1 MKKNYFKIMAI
12 AIMVM
17 TGVSFTSCDEQ
28 LDNPVVDPTEAET
41 EEPVIVETA
50 TGAKITIN
58 KLSAVSSFID
68 ELKTVIEKFQTE
80 NPGKQFVLDI
90 ETTATLEAT
99 ETDYTLLIPNL
110 SEFNI
115 VINLNGNLVTN
126 AKPLTLKL
134 DQKAGTRDEVGEKI
148 KTNYDNV
155 ITLNLKNDDIDLIL
169 DVPGTTVFINKLNS
183 IQILN
188 GVSVVKDG
196 GSINTYVWAP
206 TRNDY
211 EMRNGEP
218 EWVEFNESGKYI
230 PNVRY
235 TNGDPYCFKNLKIVK
250 GKADY
255 AKIYVWEENRK
266 LDKLTIAEGAVVVL
280 NYSPYI
286 KEIVGEGKGATVK
299 SSDVWWKDEEKKLVD
314 TDLNLYNVGKITN
327 ITIEPLLT
335 GDFKDGT
342 LNAAYVY
349 NAPAAIEKCVF
360 KFGYVSFRDP
370 EAATATVTR
379 CEFEGTGNEK
389 GVTIVAPYQSDKITS
404 FKFSFYKCTF
414 AKGTKFSSEVYG
426 SKPKVDENG
435 EYVYKNYYRW
445 WDFDENGQPD
455 WNTFWTN
462 RSESLDDVPAAAQEV
477 GECNGGWDTT
487 EGKTNN
493 GYSAGYW
500 IEKELQYEDA
510 EYKDYYVYLSFDGCE
525 YDGANIKVEDIIVG
539 YQSSLTGVLVRY
551 EIDGKLYRALYDEEN
566 KGYILVPTDK

>member
-1 MKKNYFKIMAI
+1 MKKNYFKIMA
-12 AIMVM
+12 AAMLM
-17 TGVSFTSCDEQ
+17 GMSFGLQSCDDVVGES
-28 LDNPVVDPTEAET
+28 DNPSGST
-41 EEPVIVETA
+41 EEEVILPAGVTITA
-50 TGAKITIN
+50 NGATFGIS
-58 KLSAVSSFID
+58 KLS
-68 ELKTVIEKFQTE
+68 
-80 NPGKQFVLDI
+80 DI
-90 ETTATLEAT
+90 
-99 ETDYTLLIPNL
+99 TDYLESIKKQISEKAG
-110 SEFNI
+110 SEFVIDIQAESDLATSSDENTI
-115 VINLNGNLVTN
+115 VIPEIT
-126 AKPLTLKL
+126 
-134 DQKAGTRDEVGEKI
+134 DF
-148 KTNYDNV
+148 NV
-155 ITLNLKNDDIDLIL
+155 TLNLLSKLNTAAAPLTVKQSGETTSVFKNKINVSFANDDVDLIL
-169 DVPGTTVFINKLNS
+169 NLPGTTTTLNNLNS
-183 IQILN
+183 LQILN
-188 GVSVVKDG
+188 GLSVVKDG
-196 GSINTYVWAP
+196 GVIKTFVWAP
-206 TRNDY
+206 IKTEYFMN
-211 EMRNGEP
+211 NGDS
-218 EWVEFNESGKYI
+218 EWVKVTNASGEEEYQ
-230 PNVRY
+230 PNVQPEK
-235 TNGDPYCFKNLKIVK
+235 GDGDSYKFKNLKIVK
-250 GKADY
+250 GEGDY
-255 AKIYVWEENRK
+255 AAVNIYNEEYT

-280 NYSPYI
+280 NYTPYI

-327 ITIEPLLT
+327 ITIEALLS
-335 GDFKDGT
+335 GDFTDGT
-342 LNAAYVY
+342 LNAAYIY
-349 NAPAAIEKCVF
+349 NAPAAVEKCVF

-389 GVTIVAPYQSDKITS
+389 GVTIVAPYQSDKIAS

-414 AKGTKFSSEVYG
+414 AKGTKFSSEVYS

-435 EYVYKNYYRW
+435 EYVYKTYYRW

-462 RSESLDDVPAAAQEV
+462 KSESLDDVPAAAQEV

-566 KGYILVPTDK
+566 KVYTLIPADK

>member
-1 MKKNYFKIMAI
+1 MKKNYFKIMA
-12 AIMVM
+12 AAMLLGM
-17 TGVSFTSCDEQ
+17 SFSLQSCDDVVGES
-28 LDNPVVDPTEAET
+28 DNPSGST
-41 EEPVIVETA
+41 EEEVVLPA
-50 TGAKITIN
+50 GITITASGATFGIS
-58 KLSAVSSFID
+58 KLS
-68 ELKTVIEKFQTE
+68 
-80 NPGKQFVLDI
+80 DI
-90 ETTATLEAT
+90 
-99 ETDYTLLIPNL
+99 TDYLESIKKQISDKAG
-110 SEFNI
+110 SEFVIDIQAEGDLATSSDENTI
-115 VINLNGNLVTN
+115 VIPEIT
-126 AKPLTLKL
+126 
-134 DQKAGTRDEVGEKI
+134 D
-148 KTNYDNV
+148 YNV
-155 ITLNLKNDDIDLIL
+155 TLNLLSKLNTAAAPLTVKQSGETTSVFKNKINASFANDDVDLIL
-169 DVPGTTVFINKLNS
+169 NLPGTTTTLNNLNS
-183 IQILN
+183 LQILN
-188 GVSVVKDG
+188 GLSVVKDG
-196 GSINTYVWAP
+196 GVIKTFVWAP
-206 TRNDY
+206 IKTEYFMN
-211 EMRNGEP
+211 NGDS
-218 EWVEFNESGKYI
+218 EWVKVTNASGEEEYQ
-230 PNVRY
+230 PNVQPEK
-235 TNGDPYCFKNLKIVK
+235 GDGDSYKFKNLKIVK
-250 GKADY
+250 GEGDY
-255 AKIYVWEENRK
+255 AAVNIYNEEYT

-280 NYSPYI
+280 NYTPYI

-327 ITIEPLLT
+327 ITIEALLS

-342 LNAAYVY
+342 LNAAYIY
-349 NAPAAIEKCVF
+349 NAPAAVEKCVF

-389 GVTIVAPYQSDKITS
+389 GLTIVAPYQSDKITS

-414 AKGTKFSSEVYG
+414 AKGTKFSSEVYS

-435 EYVYKNYYRW
+435 EYVYKTYYRW

-462 RSESLDDVPAAAQEV
+462 KSESLDDVPAAAQEV

-539 YQSSLTGVLVRY
+539 YQSSLTGVYIRY
-551 EIDGKLYRALYDEEN
+551 EIDGTLYRALYDEEN
-566 KGYILVPTDK
+566 KVYTLIPADK

>member
-1 MKKNYFKIMAI
+1 M
-12 AIMVM
+12 
-17 TGVSFTSCDEQ
+17 
-28 LDNPVVDPTEAET
+28 
-41 EEPVIVETA
+41 
-50 TGAKITIN
+50 
-58 KLSAVSSFID
+58 
-68 ELKTVIEKFQTE
+68 
-80 NPGKQFVLDI
+80 
-90 ETTATLEAT
+90 
-99 ETDYTLLIPNL
+99 
-110 SEFNI
+110 
-115 VINLNGNLVTN
+115 
-126 AKPLTLKL
+126 
-134 DQKAGTRDEVGEKI
+134 
-148 KTNYDNV
+148 
-155 ITLNLKNDDIDLIL
+155 TLNLLSKLNTAAAPLTVKQSGETTSVFKNKINASFANDDVDLIL
-169 DVPGTTVFINKLNS
+169 NLPGTTTTLNNLNS
-183 IQILN
+183 LQILN
-188 GVSVVKDG
+188 GLSVVKDG
-196 GSINTYVWAP
+196 GVIKTFVWAP
-206 TRNDY
+206 IKTEYFMN
-211 EMRNGEP
+211 NGDS
-218 EWVEFNESGKYI
+218 EWVKVTNASGEEEYQ
-230 PNVRY
+230 PNVQPEK
-235 TNGDPYCFKNLKIVK
+235 GDGDSYKFKNLKIVK
-250 GKADY
+250 GEGDY
-255 AKIYVWEENRK
+255 AAVNITDQEYA

-280 NYSPYI
+280 NYAPYI

-349 NAPAAIEKCVF
+349 NAPAAVEKCVF

-404 FKFSFYKCTF
+404 FKFSFSKCTF
-414 AKGTKFSSEVYG
+414 AKGTKFSSEVYS

-462 RSESLDDVPAAAQEV
+462 KSESLDDVPAAAQEV

-551 EIDGKLYRALYDEEN
+551 EIDGKLYRALYDTEN
-566 KGYILVPTDK
+566 EVYTLVPAK

>member
-1 MKKNYFKIMAI
+1 MKKNYFKIMA
-12 AIMVM
+12 AAMLLGM
-17 TGVSFTSCDEQ
+17 SFGLQSCDDVVGES
-28 LDNPVVDPTEAET
+28 DNPSGST
-41 EEPVIVETA
+41 EEEVVLPAGVTITA
-50 TGAKITIN
+50 NGATFGIS
-58 KLSAVSSFID
+58 KLS
-68 ELKTVIEKFQTE
+68 
-80 NPGKQFVLDI
+80 DI
-90 ETTATLEAT
+90 
-99 ETDYTLLIPNL
+99 TDYLESIKKQISDKAG
-110 SEFNI
+110 SEFVIDIQAEGDLATSSDENTI
-115 VINLNGNLVTN
+115 VIPEIT
-126 AKPLTLKL
+126 
-134 DQKAGTRDEVGEKI
+134 D
-148 KTNYDNV
+148 YNV
-155 ITLNLKNDDIDLIL
+155 TLNLLSKLNTAAAPLTVKQSGETTSVFKNKINVSFANDDVDLIL
-169 DVPGTTVFINKLNS
+169 NLPGTTTTLNNLNS
-183 IQILN
+183 LQILN
-188 GVSVVKDG
+188 GLSVVKDG
-196 GSINTYVWAP
+196 GVIKTFVWAP
-206 TRNDY
+206 IKTEYFMN
-211 EMRNGEP
+211 NGDS
-218 EWVEFNESGKYI
+218 EWVKVTNASGEEEYQ
-230 PNVRY
+230 PNVQPEK
-235 TNGDPYCFKNLKIVK
+235 GDGDSYKFKNLKIVK
-250 GKADY
+250 GEGDY
-255 AKIYVWEENRK
+255 AAVNINNEEYT

-280 NYSPYI
+280 NYTPYI
-286 KEIVGEGKGATVK
+286 KEIVGEGNGATVK

-342 LNAAYVY
+342 LNAAYIY

-414 AKGTKFSSEVYG
+414 AKGTKFSSEVYS

-435 EYVYKNYYRW
+435 EYVYKTYYRW

-455 WNTFWTN
+455 WNTYWTN
-462 RSESLDDVPAAAQEV
+462 KSESLDDVPAAAQEV

-500 IEKELQYEDA
+500 IEEELQYEDV

-551 EIDGKLYRALYDEEN
+551 EIDGTLYRALYDEEN
-566 KGYILVPTDK
+566 KVYILIPADK

>member
-1 MKKNYFKIMAI
+1 MKKNYFKIMA
-12 AIMVM
+12 AAMLLGM
-17 TGVSFTSCDEQ
+17 SFGLQSCDDVVGES
-28 LDNPVVDPTEAET
+28 DNPSGST
-41 EEPVIVETA
+41 EEEVVLPAGVTITA
-50 TGAKITIN
+50 NGATFGIS
-58 KLSAVSSFID
+58 KLS
-68 ELKTVIEKFQTE
+68 
-80 NPGKQFVLDI
+80 DI
-90 ETTATLEAT
+90 
-99 ETDYTLLIPNL
+99 TDYLESIKKQISDKAG
-110 SEFNI
+110 SEFVIDIQAEGDLATSSDENTI
-115 VINLNGNLVTN
+115 VIPEIT
-126 AKPLTLKL
+126 
-134 DQKAGTRDEVGEKI
+134 D
-148 KTNYDNV
+148 YNV
-155 ITLNLKNDDIDLIL
+155 TLNLLSKLNTAAAPLTVKQSGETTSVFKNKINVSFANDDVDLIL
-169 DVPGTTVFINKLNS
+169 NLPGTTTTLNNLNS
-183 IQILN
+183 LQILN
-188 GVSVVKDG
+188 GLSVVKDG
-196 GSINTYVWAP
+196 GVIKTFVWAP
-206 TRNDY
+206 IKTEYFMN
-211 EMRNGEP
+211 NGDS
-218 EWVEFNESGKYI
+218 EWVKVTNASGEEEYQ
-230 PNVRY
+230 PNVQPEK
-235 TNGDPYCFKNLKIVK
+235 GDGDSYKFKNLKIVK
-250 GKADY
+250 GEGDY
-255 AKIYVWEENRK
+255 AAVNIYNEEYT

-280 NYSPYI
+280 NYTPYI
-286 KEIVGEGKGATVK
+286 KEIVGEGNGATVK

-342 LNAAYVY
+342 LNAAYIY
-349 NAPAAIEKCVF
+349 NAPAAVEKCVF

-414 AKGTKFSSEVYG
+414 AKGTKFSSEVYS

-435 EYVYKNYYRW
+435 EYVYKTYYRW

-462 RSESLDDVPAAAQEV
+462 KSESLDDVPAAAQEV

-500 IEKELQYEDA
+500 IEEELQYEDA

-566 KGYILVPTDK
+566 KVYILIPADK

>member
-1 MKKNYFKIMAI
+1 MA
-12 AIMVM
+12 AAMLLGM
-17 TGVSFTSCDEQ
+17 SFGLQSCVDVVGES
-28 LDNPVVDPTEAET
+28 DNPSGST
-41 EEPVIVETA
+41 EEEVVLPAGVTITA
-50 TGAKITIN
+50 NGATFGIS
-58 KLSAVSSFID
+58 KLS
-68 ELKTVIEKFQTE
+68 
-80 NPGKQFVLDI
+80 DI
-90 ETTATLEAT
+90 
-99 ETDYTLLIPNL
+99 TDYLESIKKQISDKAG
-110 SEFNI
+110 SEFVIDIQAEGDLATSSDENTI
-115 VINLNGNLVTN
+115 VIPEIT
-126 AKPLTLKL
+126 
-134 DQKAGTRDEVGEKI
+134 D
-148 KTNYDNV
+148 YNV
-155 ITLNLKNDDIDLIL
+155 TLNLLSKLNTAAAPLTVKQSGETTSVFKNKINVSFANDDVDLIL
-169 DVPGTTVFINKLNS
+169 NLPGTTTTLNNLNS
-183 IQILN
+183 LQILN
-188 GVSVVKDG
+188 GLSVVKDG
-196 GSINTYVWAP
+196 GVIKTFVWAP
-206 TRNDY
+206 IKTEYFMN
-211 EMRNGEP
+211 NGDS
-218 EWVEFNESGKYI
+218 EWVKVTNASGEEEYQ
-230 PNVRY
+230 PNVQPEK
-235 TNGDPYCFKNLKIVK
+235 GDGDSYKFKNLKIVK
-250 GKADY
+250 GEGDY
-255 AKIYVWEENRK
+255 AAVNINNEEYT

-280 NYSPYI
+280 NYTPYI
-286 KEIVGEGKGATVK
+286 KEIVGEGNGATVK

-342 LNAAYVY
+342 LNAAYIY

-414 AKGTKFSSEVYG
+414 AKGTKFSSEVYS

-435 EYVYKNYYRW
+435 EYVYKTYYRW

-462 RSESLDDVPAAAQEV
+462 KSESLDDVPAAAQEV

-500 IEKELQYEDA
+500 IEEELQYEDA

-551 EIDGKLYRALYDEEN
+551 EIDGTLYRALYDEEN
-566 KGYILVPTDK
+566 KVYILIPADK

>member
-1 MKKNYFKIMAI
+1 MKKNYFKIMA
-12 AIMVM
+12 AAMLM
-17 TGVSFTSCDEQ
+17 GMSFGLQSCDDVVGES
-28 LDNPVVDPTEAET
+28 DNPSGST
-41 EEPVIVETA
+41 EEEVILPAGVTITA
-50 TGAKITIN
+50 NGATFGIS
-58 KLSAVSSFID
+58 KLS
-68 ELKTVIEKFQTE
+68 
-80 NPGKQFVLDI
+80 DI
-90 ETTATLEAT
+90 
-99 ETDYTLLIPNL
+99 TDYLESIKKQISDKAG
-110 SEFNI
+110 SEFVIDIQAESDLATSSDENTI
-115 VINLNGNLVTN
+115 VIPEIT
-126 AKPLTLKL
+126 
-134 DQKAGTRDEVGEKI
+134 DF
-148 KTNYDNV
+148 NV
-155 ITLNLKNDDIDLIL
+155 TLNLLSKLNTAAAPLTVKQSGETTSVFKNKINVSFANDDVDLIL
-169 DVPGTTVFINKLNS
+169 NLPGTTTTLNNLNS
-183 IQILN
+183 LQILN
-188 GVSVVKDG
+188 GLSVVKDG
-196 GSINTYVWAP
+196 GVIKTFVWAP
-206 TRNDY
+206 IKTEYFMN
-211 EMRNGEP
+211 NGDS
-218 EWVEFNESGKYI
+218 EWVKVTNASGEEEWQ
-230 PNVRY
+230 PNVQPEK
-235 TNGDPYCFKNLKIVK
+235 GDGDSYKFKNLKIVK
-250 GKADY
+250 GEGDY
-255 AKIYVWEENRK
+255 AAVNIYNEEYT

-280 NYSPYI
+280 NYTPSI

-314 TDLNLYNVGKITN
+314 TDLNLLNVGKIAN

-404 FKFSFYKCTF
+404 FKFSFSKCTF
-414 AKGTKFSSEVYG
+414 AKGTKFSSEVYS

-462 RSESLDDVPAAAQEV
+462 KSESLDDVPAAAQEV

-566 KGYILVPTDK
+566 KVYILVPTDK

>member
-1 MKKNYFKIMAI
+1 MKKNYFKIMA
-12 AIMVM
+12 AAMLLGM
-17 TGVSFTSCDEQ
+17 SFGLQSCDDVVGES
-28 LDNPVVDPTEAET
+28 DNPSGST
-41 EEPVIVETA
+41 EEEVVLPAGVTITA
-50 TGAKITIN
+50 NGATFGIS
-58 KLSAVSSFID
+58 KLS
-68 ELKTVIEKFQTE
+68 
-80 NPGKQFVLDI
+80 DI
-90 ETTATLEAT
+90 
-99 ETDYTLLIPNL
+99 TDYLESIKKQISDKAG
-110 SEFNI
+110 SEFVIDIQAEGDLATSSDENTI
-115 VINLNGNLVTN
+115 VIPEITDYNM
-126 AKPLTLKL
+126 
-134 DQKAGTRDEVGEKI
+134 
-148 KTNYDNV
+148 
-155 ITLNLKNDDIDLIL
+155 TLNLLSKLNTAAAPLTVKQSGETTSVFKNKINVSFANDDVDLIL
-169 DVPGTTVFINKLNS
+169 NLPGTTTTLNNLNS
-183 IQILN
+183 LQILN
-188 GVSVVKDG
+188 GLSVVKDG
-196 GSINTYVWAP
+196 GVIKTFVWAP
-206 TRNDY
+206 IKTEYFMN
-211 EMRNGEP
+211 NGDS
-218 EWVEFNESGKYI
+218 EWVKVTNASGEEEYQ
-230 PNVRY
+230 PNVQPEK
-235 TNGDPYCFKNLKIVK
+235 GDGDSYKFKNLKIVK
-250 GKADY
+250 GEGDY
-255 AKIYVWEENRK
+255 AAVNINNEEYT

-280 NYSPYI
+280 NYTPYI
-286 KEIVGEGKGATVK
+286 KEIVGEGNGATVK

-342 LNAAYVY
+342 LNAAYIY

-414 AKGTKFSSEVYG
+414 AKGTKFSSEVYS

-435 EYVYKNYYRW
+435 EYVYKTYYRW

-455 WNTFWTN
+455 WNTSWTN
-462 RSESLDDVPAAAQEV
+462 KSESLDDVPAAAQEV
-477 GECNGGWDTT
+477 GECNGGWDGT

-500 IEKELQYEDA
+500 IEEELQYEDA

-551 EIDGKLYRALYDEEN
+551 EIDGTLYRALYDEEN
-566 KGYILVPTDK
+566 KVYILIPADK

>member
-1 MKKNYFKIMAI
+1 MKKNYFKIMA
-12 AIMVM
+12 AAMLM
-17 TGVSFTSCDEQ
+17 GMSFGLQSCDDVVGES
-28 LDNPVVDPTEAET
+28 DNPSGST
-41 EEPVIVETA
+41 EEEVILPAGVTITA
-50 TGAKITIN
+50 NGATFGIS
-58 KLSAVSSFID
+58 KLS
-68 ELKTVIEKFQTE
+68 
-80 NPGKQFVLDI
+80 DI
-90 ETTATLEAT
+90 
-99 ETDYTLLIPNL
+99 TDYLESIKKQISEKAG
-110 SEFNI
+110 SEFVIDIQAESDLATSSDENTI
-115 VINLNGNLVTN
+115 VIPEIT
-126 AKPLTLKL
+126 
-134 DQKAGTRDEVGEKI
+134 D
-148 KTNYDNV
+148 YNV
-155 ITLNLKNDDIDLIL
+155 TLNLLSKLNTAAAPLTVKQSGETTSVFKNKINVSFANDDVDLIL
-169 DVPGTTVFINKLNS
+169 NLPGTTTTLNNLNS
-183 IQILN
+183 LQILN
-188 GVSVVKDG
+188 GLSVVKDG
-196 GSINTYVWAP
+196 GVIKTFVWAP
-206 TRNDY
+206 IKTEYFMN
-211 EMRNGEP
+211 NGDS
-218 EWVEFNESGKYI
+218 EWVKVTNASGEEEYQ
-230 PNVRY
+230 PNVQPEK
-235 TNGDPYCFKNLKIVK
+235 GDGDSYKFKNLKIVK
-250 GKADY
+250 GEGDY
-255 AKIYVWEENRK
+255 AVVNIYNEEYT

-280 NYSPYI
+280 NYTPYI

-462 RSESLDDVPAAAQEV
+462 KSESLDDVPAAAQEV

-566 KGYILVPTDK
+566 KVYTLIPADK

>member
-1 MKKNYFKIMAI
+1 MKKNYFKILMAI

-50 TGAKITIN
+50 TGVEITIN

-115 VINLNGNLVTN
+115 VINLNGNLVTS

-218 EWVEFNESGKYI
+218 EWVEFTASGDDWSSSYYR
-230 PNVRY
+230 PNVSY
-235 TNGDPYCFKNLKIVK
+235 TNGATYCFKNLKIVK

-255 AKIYVWEENRK
+255 AKIYVWDENRK
-266 LDKLTIAEGAVVVL
+266 LDKLTIAEGATVVL
-280 NYSPYI
+280 NEYPI
-286 KEIVGEGKGATVK
+286 VKEIVGEGNGATVK
-299 SSDVWWKDEEKKLVD
+299 MSTYTSWRDEGSKETHNYCGLYYVDKISNVNIVPLEPSDGDPFKDYTQFVS
-314 TDLNLYNVGKITN
+314 LNDVPANIEGDAIKFFTN
-327 ITIEPLLT
+327 I
-335 GDFKDGT
+335 
-342 LNAAYVY
+342 
-349 NAPAAIEKCVF
+349 
-360 KFGYVSFRDP
+360 SFRDP
-370 EAATATVTR
+370 ESAS
-379 CEFEGTGNEK
+379 
-389 GVTIVAPYQSDKITS
+389 TIVKNCKFEPVQYKEIQICVPFQTEEISS
-404 FKFSFYKCTF
+404 FKFTFENCEFVEGAKISNYVRSEKDVKDADGNYVYQDCNIYYWVDGQDEPQYVWLVSDLPADVAAAGKLTYDEFYNGERPNGYFAWGTTTVTEPVEYNNYYVFISFTNCKYAGAALTKD
-414 AKGTKFSSEVYG
+414 TKFY
-426 SKPKVDENG
+426 
-435 EYVYKNYYRW
+435 
-445 WDFDENGQPD
+445 
-455 WNTFWTN
+455 NTN
-462 RSESLDDVPAAAQEV
+462 SQ
-477 GECNGGWDTT
+477 
-487 EGKTNN
+487 K
-493 GYSAGYW
+493 
-500 IEKELQYEDA
+500 
-510 EYKDYYVYLSFDGCE
+510 
-525 YDGANIKVEDIIVG
+525 
-539 YQSSLTGVLVRY
+539 GVNFRY
-551 EIDGKLYRALYDEEN
+551 EIDGVIYQLVKLYDDGGETMLIPA
-566 KGYILVPTDK
+566 V

>member
-1 MKKNYFKIMAI
+1 MKKNYFKIMA
-12 AIMVM
+12 AAMLM
-17 TGVSFTSCDEQ
+17 GMSFGLQSCDDVVGES
-28 LDNPVVDPTEAET
+28 DNPSGST
-41 EEPVIVETA
+41 EEEVVLPAGVTITA
-50 TGAKITIN
+50 NGATFGIS
-58 KLSAVSSFID
+58 KLS
-68 ELKTVIEKFQTE
+68 
-80 NPGKQFVLDI
+80 DI
-90 ETTATLEAT
+90 
-99 ETDYTLLIPNL
+99 TDYLESIKKQISDKAG
-110 SEFNI
+110 SEFVIDIQAEGDLATSSDENTI
-115 VINLNGNLVTN
+115 VIPEIT
-126 AKPLTLKL
+126 
-134 DQKAGTRDEVGEKI
+134 D
-148 KTNYDNV
+148 YNV
-155 ITLNLKNDDIDLIL
+155 TLNLLSKLNTAAAPLTVKQSCETTSVFKNKINASFANDDVDLIL
-169 DVPGTTVFINKLNS
+169 NLPGTTTTLNNLNS
-183 IQILN
+183 LQILN
-188 GVSVVKDG
+188 GLSVVKDG
-196 GSINTYVWAP
+196 GVIKTFVWAP
-206 TRNDY
+206 IKTEYFMN
-211 EMRNGEP
+211 NGDS
-218 EWVEFNESGKYI
+218 EWVKVTNASGEEEYQ
-230 PNVRY
+230 PNVQPEK
-235 TNGDPYCFKNLKIVK
+235 GDGDSYKFKNLKIVK
-250 GKADY
+250 GEGDY
-255 AKIYVWEENRK
+255 AAVNIYNEEYT

-280 NYSPYI
+280 NYTPYI

-327 ITIEPLLT
+327 ITIEALLS

-342 LNAAYVY
+342 LNAAYIY
-349 NAPAAIEKCVF
+349 NAPAAVEKCVF

-414 AKGTKFSSEVYG
+414 AKGTKFSSEVYS

-435 EYVYKNYYRW
+435 EYVYKTYYRW

-455 WNTFWTN
+455 WNTLWTN
-462 RSESLDDVPAAAQEV
+462 KSESLDDVPAAAQEV

-551 EIDGKLYRALYDEEN
+551 EIDGKLYRALYDTEN
-566 KGYILVPTDK
+566 EVYTLVPAK

>member
-1 MKKNYFKIMAI
+1 MKKNYFKIMA
-12 AIMVM
+12 AAMLM
-17 TGVSFTSCDEQ
+17 GMSFGLQSCVDVGES
-28 LDNPVVDPTEAET
+28 DNPSGSTEGE
-41 EEPVIVETA
+41 VILPAGVTITA
-50 TGAKITIN
+50 NGATFGIS
-58 KLSAVSSFID
+58 KLS
-68 ELKTVIEKFQTE
+68 
-80 NPGKQFVLDI
+80 DI
-90 ETTATLEAT
+90 
-99 ETDYTLLIPNL
+99 TDYLESIKKQISDKAG
-110 SEFNI
+110 SEFVIDIQAESDLATSSDENTI
-115 VINLNGNLVTN
+115 VIPEIT
-126 AKPLTLKL
+126 
-134 DQKAGTRDEVGEKI
+134 DF
-148 KTNYDNV
+148 NV
-155 ITLNLKNDDIDLIL
+155 TLNLLSKLNTAAAPLTVKQSGETTSVFKNKINVSFANDDVDLIL
-169 DVPGTTVFINKLNS
+169 NLPGTTTTLNNLNS
-183 IQILN
+183 LQILN
-188 GVSVVKDG
+188 GLSVVKDG
-196 GSINTYVWAP
+196 GVIKTFVWAP
-206 TRNDY
+206 IKTEY
-211 EMRNGEP
+211 FMKNGDS
-218 EWVEFNESGKYI
+218 EWVKVTNASGEEEWQ
-230 PNVRY
+230 PNVQPEK
-235 TNGDPYCFKNLKIVK
+235 GDGDSYKFKNLKIVK
-250 GKADY
+250 GEGDY
-255 AKIYVWEENRK
+255 AAVNIYNEEYT

-280 NYSPYI
+280 NYTPYI

-435 EYVYKNYYRW
+435 EYVYTNYYRW

-455 WNTFWTN
+455 WNTFGTN
-462 RSESLDDVPAAAQEV
+462 KSESLDDVPAAAQEV

-525 YDGANIKVEDIIVG
+525 YDGANIKVDDIIVG

-566 KGYILVPTDK
+566 KVYILVPTDK

>member
-1 MKKNYFKIMAI
+1 MKKNYFKIMA
-12 AIMVM
+12 AAMLM
-17 TGVSFTSCDEQ
+17 GMSFGLQSCDDVVGES
-28 LDNPVVDPTEAET
+28 DNPSGST
-41 EEPVIVETA
+41 EEEVILPAGVTITA
-50 TGAKITIN
+50 NGATFGIS
-58 KLSAVSSFID
+58 KLS
-68 ELKTVIEKFQTE
+68 
-80 NPGKQFVLDI
+80 DI
-90 ETTATLEAT
+90 
-99 ETDYTLLIPNL
+99 TDYLESIKKQISEKAG
-110 SEFNI
+110 SEFVIDIQAESDLATSSDENTI
-115 VINLNGNLVTN
+115 VIPEIT
-126 AKPLTLKL
+126 
-134 DQKAGTRDEVGEKI
+134 D
-148 KTNYDNV
+148 YNV
-155 ITLNLKNDDIDLIL
+155 TLNLLSKLNTAAAPLTVKQSGDTTSVFKNKINVSFANDDVDLIL
-169 DVPGTTVFINKLNS
+169 NLPGTTTTLNNLNS
-183 IQILN
+183 LQILN
-188 GVSVVKDG
+188 GLSVVKDG
-196 GSINTYVWAP
+196 GVIKTFVWAP
-206 TRNDY
+206 IKTEYFMN
-211 EMRNGEP
+211 NGDS
-218 EWVEFNESGKYI
+218 EWVKVTNDDGEDEYV
-230 PNVRY
+230 PNVRPEK
-235 TNGDPYCFKNLKIVK
+235 GDGGSYKFKNLKIVK
-250 GKADY
+250 GEGDY
-255 AKIYVWEENRK
+255 AAVNIYNEEYT

-280 NYSPYI
+280 NYYPYI

-349 NAPAAIEKCVF
+349 NAPAAVEKCVF

-414 AKGTKFSSEVYG
+414 AKGTKFSSEVYS

-435 EYVYKNYYRW
+435 EYVYKTYYRW

-455 WNTFWTN
+455 WNTFLTN
-462 RSESLDDVPAAAQEV
+462 KSESLDDVPAAAQEV
-477 GECNGGWDTT
+477 GECNGGWDGT

-551 EIDGKLYRALYDEEN
+551 EIDGTLYRALYDEEN
-566 KGYILVPTDK
+566 KVYTLIPADK

>member
-1 MKKNYFKIMAI
+1 MKKNYFKIMA
-12 AIMVM
+12 AAMLLGM
-17 TGVSFTSCDEQ
+17 SFGLQSCDDVVGES
-28 LDNPVVDPTEAET
+28 DNPSGST
-41 EEPVIVETA
+41 EEEVILPAGVTITA
-50 TGAKITIN
+50 NGATFGIS
-58 KLSAVSSFID
+58 KLS
-68 ELKTVIEKFQTE
+68 
-80 NPGKQFVLDI
+80 DI
-90 ETTATLEAT
+90 
-99 ETDYTLLIPNL
+99 TDYLESIKKQISEKAG
-110 SEFNI
+110 SEFVIDIQAESDLATSSDENTI
-115 VINLNGNLVTN
+115 VIPEIT
-126 AKPLTLKL
+126 
-134 DQKAGTRDEVGEKI
+134 DF
-148 KTNYDNV
+148 NV
-155 ITLNLKNDDIDLIL
+155 TLNLLSKLNTAAAPLTVKQSGETTSVFKNKINVSFANDDVDLIL
-169 DVPGTTVFINKLNS
+169 NLPGTTTTLNNLNS
-183 IQILN
+183 LQILN
-188 GVSVVKDG
+188 GLSVVKDG
-196 GSINTYVWAP
+196 GVIKTFVWAP
-206 TRNDY
+206 IKTEYFMN
-211 EMRNGEP
+211 NGDS
-218 EWVEFNESGKYI
+218 EWVKVTNASGEEEYQ
-230 PNVRY
+230 PNVQPEK
-235 TNGDPYCFKNLKIVK
+235 GDGDSYKFKNLKIVK
-250 GKADY
+250 GEGDY
-255 AKIYVWEENRK
+255 AAVNIYNEEYT

-280 NYSPYI
+280 NYTPYI

-327 ITIEPLLT
+327 ITIEALLS

-342 LNAAYVY
+342 LNAAYIY
-349 NAPAAIEKCVF
+349 NAPAAVEKCVF

-389 GVTIVAPYQSDKITS
+389 GVTIVAPYQSDKIAS

-414 AKGTKFSSEVYG
+414 AKGTKFSSEVYS

-435 EYVYKNYYRW
+435 EYVYKTYYRW

-462 RSESLDDVPAAAQEV
+462 KSESLDDVPAAAQEV

-566 KGYILVPTDK
+566 KVYTLIPADK

>member
-1 MKKNYFKIMAI
+1 MKKNYFKIMA
-12 AIMVM
+12 AAMLLGM
-17 TGVSFTSCDEQ
+17 SFGLQSCDDVVGES
-28 LDNPVVDPTEAET
+28 DNPSGST
-41 EEPVIVETA
+41 EEEVVLPAGVTITA
-50 TGAKITIN
+50 NGATFGIS
-58 KLSAVSSFID
+58 KLS
-68 ELKTVIEKFQTE
+68 
-80 NPGKQFVLDI
+80 DI
-90 ETTATLEAT
+90 
-99 ETDYTLLIPNL
+99 TDYLESIKKQISDKAG
-110 SEFNI
+110 SEFVIDIQAEGDLATSSDENTI
-115 VINLNGNLVTN
+115 VIPEIT
-126 AKPLTLKL
+126 
-134 DQKAGTRDEVGEKI
+134 D
-148 KTNYDNV
+148 YNV
-155 ITLNLKNDDIDLIL
+155 TLNLLSKLNTAAAPLTVKQSGETTSVFKNKINASFANDDVDLIL
-169 DVPGTTVFINKLNS
+169 NLPGTTTTLNNLNS
-183 IQILN
+183 LQILN
-188 GVSVVKDG
+188 GLSVVKDG
-196 GSINTYVWAP
+196 GVIKTFVWAP
-206 TRNDY
+206 IKTEYFMN
-211 EMRNGEP
+211 NGDS
-218 EWVEFNESGKYI
+218 EWVKVTNASGEEEYQ
-230 PNVRY
+230 PNVQPEK
-235 TNGDPYCFKNLKIVK
+235 GDGDSYKFKNLKIVK
-250 GKADY
+250 GEGDY
-255 AKIYVWEENRK
+255 AAVNIYNEEYT

-280 NYSPYI
+280 NYTPYI

-327 ITIEPLLT
+327 ITIEALLS

-342 LNAAYVY
+342 LNAAYIY
-349 NAPAAIEKCVF
+349 NAPAAVEKCVF

-414 AKGTKFSSEVYG
+414 AKGTKFSSEVYS

-435 EYVYKNYYRW
+435 EYVYKTYYRW

-455 WNTFWTN
+455 WNTLGTN
-462 RSESLDDVPAAAQEV
+462 KSESLDDVPAAAQEV
-477 GECNGGWDTT
+477 GECNGGWDAT

-551 EIDGKLYRALYDEEN
+551 EIDGTLYRALYDEEN
-566 KGYILVPTDK
+566 KVYTLIPAK

>member
-1 MKKNYFKIMAI
+1 MKKNYFKIMA
-12 AIMVM
+12 AAMLM
-17 TGVSFTSCDEQ
+17 GMSFGLQSCDDVVGES
-28 LDNPVVDPTEAET
+28 DNPSGST
-41 EEPVIVETA
+41 EEEVVLPAGVTITA
-50 TGAKITIN
+50 NGATFGIS
-58 KLSAVSSFID
+58 KLS
-68 ELKTVIEKFQTE
+68 
-80 NPGKQFVLDI
+80 DI
-90 ETTATLEAT
+90 
-99 ETDYTLLIPNL
+99 TDYLESIKKQISDKAG
-110 SEFNI
+110 SEFVIDIQAEGDLATSSDENTI
-115 VINLNGNLVTN
+115 VIPEIT
-126 AKPLTLKL
+126 
-134 DQKAGTRDEVGEKI
+134 D
-148 KTNYDNV
+148 YNV
-155 ITLNLKNDDIDLIL
+155 TLNLLSKLNTAAAPLTVKQSGETTSVFKNKINASFANDDVDLIL
-169 DVPGTTVFINKLNS
+169 NLPGTTTTLNNLNS
-183 IQILN
+183 LQILN
-188 GVSVVKDG
+188 GLSVVKDG
-196 GSINTYVWAP
+196 GVIKTFVWAP
-206 TRNDY
+206 IKTEYFMN
-211 EMRNGEP
+211 NGDS
-218 EWVEFNESGKYI
+218 EWVKVTNASGEEEYQ
-230 PNVRY
+230 PNVQPEK
-235 TNGDPYCFKNLKIVK
+235 GDGDSYKFKNLKIVK
-250 GKADY
+250 GEGDY
-255 AKIYVWEENRK
+255 AAVNIYNEEYT

-280 NYSPYI
+280 NYTPYI

-327 ITIEPLLT
+327 ITIEALLS

-342 LNAAYVY
+342 LNAAYIY
-349 NAPAAIEKCVF
+349 NAPAAVEKCVF

-414 AKGTKFSSEVYG
+414 AKGTKFSSEVYS

-435 EYVYKNYYRW
+435 EYVYKTYYRW

-455 WNTFWTN
+455 WNTLWTN
-462 RSESLDDVPAAAQEV
+462 KSESLDDVPAAAQEV

-551 EIDGKLYRALYDEEN
+551 EIDGKLYRALYDTEN
-566 KGYILVPTDK
+566 EVYTLVPAK

>member
-1 MKKNYFKIMAI
+1 MKKNYFKIMA
-12 AIMVM
+12 AAMLM
-17 TGVSFTSCDEQ
+17 GMSFGLQSCDDVVGES
-28 LDNPVVDPTEAET
+28 DNPSGST
-41 EEPVIVETA
+41 EEEVVLPAGVTITA
-50 TGAKITIN
+50 NGATFGIS
-58 KLSAVSSFID
+58 KLS
-68 ELKTVIEKFQTE
+68 
-80 NPGKQFVLDI
+80 DI
-90 ETTATLEAT
+90 
-99 ETDYTLLIPNL
+99 TDYLESIKKQISDKAG
-110 SEFNI
+110 SEFVIDIQAESDLATSSDENTI
-115 VINLNGNLVTN
+115 VIPEIT
-126 AKPLTLKL
+126 
-134 DQKAGTRDEVGEKI
+134 DF
-148 KTNYDNV
+148 NV
-155 ITLNLKNDDIDLIL
+155 TLNLLSKLNTAAAPLTVKQSGETTSVFKNKINVSFANDDVDLIL
-169 DVPGTTVFINKLNS
+169 NLPGTTTTLNNLNS
-183 IQILN
+183 LQILN
-188 GVSVVKDG
+188 GLSVVKDG
-196 GSINTYVWAP
+196 GVIKTFVWAP
-206 TRNDY
+206 IKTEYFMN
-211 EMRNGEP
+211 NGDS
-218 EWVEFNESGKYI
+218 EWVKVTNASGEEEYQ
-230 PNVRY
+230 PNVQPEK
-235 TNGDPYCFKNLKIVK
+235 GDGDSYKFKNLKIVK
-250 GKADY
+250 GEGDY
-255 AKIYVWEENRK
+255 AAVNIYNEEYT

-280 NYSPYI
+280 NYTPYI

-349 NAPAAIEKCVF
+349 NAPAAVEKCVF

-404 FKFSFYKCTF
+404 FKFSFSKCTF
-414 AKGTKFSSEVYG
+414 AKGTKFSSEVYS

-462 RSESLDDVPAAAQEV
+462 KSESLDDVPAAAQEV

-566 KGYILVPTDK
+566 KVYTLIPADK

>member
-1 MKKNYFKIMAI
+1 MKKNYFKIMA
-12 AIMVM
+12 AAMLM
-17 TGVSFTSCDEQ
+17 GMSFGLQSCDDVVGES
-28 LDNPVVDPTEAET
+28 DNPSGST
-41 EEPVIVETA
+41 EEEVVLPAGVTITA
-50 TGAKITIN
+50 NGATFGIS
-58 KLSAVSSFID
+58 KLS
-68 ELKTVIEKFQTE
+68 
-80 NPGKQFVLDI
+80 DI
-90 ETTATLEAT
+90 
-99 ETDYTLLIPNL
+99 TDYLESIKKQISDKAG
-110 SEFNI
+110 SEFVIDIQAEGDLATSSDENTI
-115 VINLNGNLVTN
+115 VIPEIT
-126 AKPLTLKL
+126 
-134 DQKAGTRDEVGEKI
+134 D
-148 KTNYDNV
+148 YNV
-155 ITLNLKNDDIDLIL
+155 TLNLLSKLNTAAAPLTVKQSGETTSVFKNKINVSFANDDVDLIL
-169 DVPGTTVFINKLNS
+169 NLPGTTTTLNNLNS
-183 IQILN
+183 LQILN
-188 GVSVVKDG
+188 GLSVVKDG
-196 GSINTYVWAP
+196 GVIKTFVWAP
-206 TRNDY
+206 IKTEYFMN
-211 EMRNGEP
+211 NGDS
-218 EWVEFNESGKYI
+218 EWVKVTNASGEEEFQ
-230 PNVRY
+230 PNVQPEK
-235 TNGDPYCFKNLKIVK
+235 GDGDSYKFKNLKIVK
-250 GKADY
+250 GEGDY
-255 AKIYVWEENRK
+255 AAVNIYNEEYT

-280 NYSPYI
+280 NYTPYI

-314 TDLNLYNVGKITN
+314 TDLDLYNVGKITN
-327 ITIEPLLT
+327 ITIEALLS

-414 AKGTKFSSEVYG
+414 AKGTKFSSEVYS

-435 EYVYKNYYRW
+435 EYVYKTYYRW

-455 WNTFWTN
+455 WNTFGTN
-462 RSESLDDVPAAAQEV
+462 KSESLDDVPAAAQEV
-477 GECNGGWDTT
+477 GECNGGWDAT

-551 EIDGKLYRALYDEEN
+551 EIDGTLYRALYDKEN
-566 KGYILVPTDK
+566 KVYTLIPADK

>member
-1 MKKNYFKIMAI
+1 MKKNYFKIMA
-12 AIMVM
+12 AAMLLGM
-17 TGVSFTSCDEQ
+17 SFGLQSCDDVVGES
-28 LDNPVVDPTEAET
+28 DNPSGST
-41 EEPVIVETA
+41 EEEVVLPAGVTITA
-50 TGAKITIN
+50 NGATFGIS
-58 KLSAVSSFID
+58 KLS
-68 ELKTVIEKFQTE
+68 
-80 NPGKQFVLDI
+80 DI
-90 ETTATLEAT
+90 
-99 ETDYTLLIPNL
+99 TDYLESIKKQISDKAG
-110 SEFNI
+110 SEFVIDIQAEGDLATSSVENTI
-115 VINLNGNLVTN
+115 VIPEIT
-126 AKPLTLKL
+126 
-134 DQKAGTRDEVGEKI
+134 D
-148 KTNYDNV
+148 YNV
-155 ITLNLKNDDIDLIL
+155 TLNLLSKLNTAAAPLTVKQNGETTSVFKNKINASFANDDVDLIL
-169 DVPGTTVFINKLNS
+169 NLPGTTTTLNNLNS
-183 IQILN
+183 LQILN
-188 GVSVVKDG
+188 GLSVVKDG
-196 GSINTYVWAP
+196 GVIKTFVWAP
-206 TRNDY
+206 IKTEYFMN
-211 EMRNGEP
+211 NGDS
-218 EWVEFNESGKYI
+218 EWVKVTNASGEEEYQ
-230 PNVRY
+230 PNVQPEK
-235 TNGDPYCFKNLKIVK
+235 GDGDSYKFKNLKIVK
-250 GKADY
+250 GEGDY
-255 AKIYVWEENRK
+255 AAVNIYNEEYT

-280 NYSPYI
+280 NYTPYI

-327 ITIEPLLT
+327 ITIEALLS

-342 LNAAYVY
+342 LNAAYIY
-349 NAPAAIEKCVF
+349 NAPAAVEKCVF

-414 AKGTKFSSEVYG
+414 AKGTKFSSEVYS

-435 EYVYKNYYRW
+435 EYVYKTYYRW

-462 RSESLDDVPAAAQEV
+462 KSESLDDVPAAAQEV

-539 YQSSLTGVLVRY
+539 YQSSLTGVLVRH
-551 EIDGKLYRALYDEEN
+551 EIDGTLYRALYDEEN
-566 KGYILVPTDK
+566 KVYTLIPAK

>member
-1 MKKNYFKIMAI
+1 MKKNYFKIMA
-12 AIMVM
+12 AAMLM
-17 TGVSFTSCDEQ
+17 GMSFGLQSCDDVVGES
-28 LDNPVVDPTEAET
+28 DNPSGST
-41 EEPVIVETA
+41 EEEVVLPAGVTITA
-50 TGAKITIN
+50 NGATFGIS
-58 KLSAVSSFID
+58 KLS
-68 ELKTVIEKFQTE
+68 
-80 NPGKQFVLDI
+80 DI
-90 ETTATLEAT
+90 
-99 ETDYTLLIPNL
+99 TDYLESIKKQISDKAG
-110 SEFNI
+110 SEFVIDIQAEGDLATSSDENTI
-115 VINLNGNLVTN
+115 VIPEIT
-126 AKPLTLKL
+126 
-134 DQKAGTRDEVGEKI
+134 D
-148 KTNYDNV
+148 YNV
-155 ITLNLKNDDIDLIL
+155 TLNLLSKLNTAAAPLTVKQSGETTSVFKNKINASFANDDVDLIL
-169 DVPGTTVFINKLNS
+169 NLPGTTTTLNNLNS
-183 IQILN
+183 LQILN
-188 GVSVVKDG
+188 GLSVVKDG
-196 GSINTYVWAP
+196 GVIKTFVWAP
-206 TRNDY
+206 IKTEYFMND
-211 EMRNGEP
+211 GDS
-218 EWVEFNESGKYI
+218 EWVKVTNASGEEEYQ
-230 PNVRY
+230 PNVQPEK
-235 TNGDPYCFKNLKIVK
+235 GDGDSYKFKNLKIVK
-250 GKADY
+250 GEGDY
-255 AKIYVWEENRK
+255 AAVNIYDEEYT

-280 NYSPYI
+280 NYTPYI

-327 ITIEPLLT
+327 ITIEALLS

-342 LNAAYVY
+342 LNAAYIY
-349 NAPAAIEKCVF
+349 NAPAAVEKCVF

-414 AKGTKFSSEVYG
+414 AKGTKFSSEVNS

-435 EYVYKNYYRW
+435 EYVYKTYYRW

-455 WNTFWTN
+455 WNTLWTN
-462 RSESLDDVPAAAQEV
+462 KSESLDDVPAAAQEV

-566 KGYILVPTDK
+566 KVYTLIPADK

>member
-1 MKKNYFKIMAI
+1 MKKNYFKIMA
-12 AIMVM
+12 AAMLM
-17 TGVSFTSCDEQ
+17 GMSFGLQSCDDVVGES
-28 LDNPVVDPTEAET
+28 DNPSGNT
-41 EEPVIVETA
+41 EEEVILPAGVTITA
-50 TGAKITIN
+50 NGATFGIS
-58 KLSAVSSFID
+58 KLS
-68 ELKTVIEKFQTE
+68 
-80 NPGKQFVLDI
+80 DI
-90 ETTATLEAT
+90 
-99 ETDYTLLIPNL
+99 TDYLESIKKQISDKAG
-110 SEFNI
+110 SEFVIDIQAEGDLATSSDENTI
-115 VINLNGNLVTN
+115 VIPEIT
-126 AKPLTLKL
+126 
-134 DQKAGTRDEVGEKI
+134 D
-148 KTNYDNV
+148 YNV
-155 ITLNLKNDDIDLIL
+155 TLNLLSKLNTAAAPLTVKQSGETTSVFKNKINVSFANDDVDLIL
-169 DVPGTTVFINKLNS
+169 NLPGTTTTLNNLNS
-183 IQILN
+183 LQILN
-188 GVSVVKDG
+188 GLSVVKDG
-196 GSINTYVWAP
+196 GVIKTFVWAP
-206 TRNDY
+206 IKTEYFMN
-211 EMRNGEP
+211 NGDS
-218 EWVEFNESGKYI
+218 EWVKVTNASGEEEFQ
-230 PNVRY
+230 PNVQPEK
-235 TNGDPYCFKNLKIVK
+235 GDGDSYKFKNLKIVK
-250 GKADY
+250 GEGDY
-255 AKIYVWEENRK
+255 AAVNIYNEEYT

-280 NYSPYI
+280 NYTPYI

-314 TDLNLYNVGKITN
+314 TDLDLYNVGKITN
-327 ITIEPLLT
+327 ITIEALLS

-414 AKGTKFSSEVYG
+414 AKGTKFSSEVYS

-435 EYVYKNYYRW
+435 EYVYKTYYRW

-455 WNTFWTN
+455 WNTFGTN
-462 RSESLDDVPAAAQEV
+462 KSESLDDVPAAAQEV
-477 GECNGGWDTT
+477 GECNGGWDAT

-551 EIDGKLYRALYDEEN
+551 EIDGTLYRALYDKEN
-566 KGYILVPTDK
+566 KVYTLIPADK

>member
-50 TGAKITIN
+50 TGAEITIN

-115 VINLNGNLVTN
+115 VINLNGNLVTS

-266 LDKLTIAEGAVVVL
+266 LDKLTIAEGLTVVL
-280 NYSPYI
+280 NYDPYI
-286 KEIVGEGKGATVK
+286 KEIVGEGNGAILK
-299 SSDVWWKDEEKKLVD
+299 SSSIWWTDEEKKTVA
-314 TDLNLYNVGKITN
+314 TDISLLGVEKISN
-327 ITIEPLLT
+327 ITFEALLEN
-335 GDFKDGT
+335 DLKDGK
-342 LNAAYVY
+342 LVESSVY
-349 NAPAAIEKCVF
+349 DVPAAIENCTF
-360 KFGYVSFRDP
+360 KYGKIYFRNP
-370 EAATATVTR
+370 QSASATVKE
-379 CEFEGTGNEK
+379 CKFIGTDKEK
-389 GVTIVAPYQSDKITS
+389 SIRIYVPYQTEEITG
-404 FKFSFYKCTF
+404 FKFSFDKCEF
-414 AKGTKFSSEVYG
+414 PKDCKFENRVQT
-426 SKPKVDENG
+426 SKPILDEKGNQ
-435 EYVYKNYYRW
+435 VYKNIYRW
-445 WDFDENGQPD
+445 WIFDGDHPD
-455 WNTFWTN
+455 WVWY
-462 RSESLDDVPAAAQEV
+462 RSETLDGVPADKKEI
-477 GECNGGWDTT
+477 GECNGGYDNT
-487 EGKTNN
+487 EGKSKN
-493 GYSAGYW
+493 GYSTGYW
-500 IEKELQYEDA
+500 IEQEPQYE
-510 EYKDYYVYLSFDGCE
+510 EVEFKDYYIYVSFTECKIDGAALTPSNISISNSRLPTGAYLRYEFDG
-525 YDGANIKVEDIIVG
+525 K
-539 YQSSLTGVLVRY
+539 T
-551 EIDGKLYRALYDEEN
+551 YRALWDEEN
-566 KGYILVPTDK
+566 GKYVLIEA

>member
-1 MKKNYFKIMAI
+1 MKKNFFKIMA
-12 AIMVM
+12 AAMLM
-17 TGVSFTSCDEQ
+17 GMSFGLQSCDDVVGES
-28 LDNPVVDPTEAET
+28 DNPSGST
-41 EEPVIVETA
+41 EEEVILPAGVTITA
-50 TGAKITIN
+50 NGATFGIS
-58 KLSAVSSFID
+58 KLS
-68 ELKTVIEKFQTE
+68 
-80 NPGKQFVLDI
+80 DI
-90 ETTATLEAT
+90 
-99 ETDYTLLIPNL
+99 TDYLESIKKQISEKAG
-110 SEFNI
+110 SEFVIDIQAESDLATSSDENTI
-115 VINLNGNLVTN
+115 VIPEIT
-126 AKPLTLKL
+126 
-134 DQKAGTRDEVGEKI
+134 D
-148 KTNYDNV
+148 YNV
-155 ITLNLKNDDIDLIL
+155 TLNLLSKLNTAAAPLTVKQSGETTSVFKNKINVSFANDDVDLIL
-169 DVPGTTVFINKLNS
+169 NLPGTTTTLNNLNS
-183 IQILN
+183 LQILN
-188 GVSVVKDG
+188 GLSVVKDG
-196 GSINTYVWAP
+196 GVIKTFVWAP
-206 TRNDY
+206 IKTEYFMN
-211 EMRNGEP
+211 NGDS
-218 EWVEFNESGKYI
+218 EWVKVTNASGEEEWQ
-230 PNVRY
+230 PNVQPEK
-235 TNGDPYCFKNLKIVK
+235 GDGDSYKFKNLKIVK
-250 GKADY
+250 GEGDY
-255 AKIYVWEENRK
+255 AAVNITDQEYA

-280 NYSPYI
+280 NYDAPYI

-349 NAPAAIEKCVF
+349 NAPAAVEKCVF

-404 FKFSFYKCTF
+404 FKFSFSKCTF
-414 AKGTKFSSEVYG
+414 AKGTKFSSEVYS

-462 RSESLDDVPAAAQEV
+462 KSESLDDVPAAAQEV

-500 IEKELQYEDA
+500 IEKEVQYEDA

-551 EIDGKLYRALYDEEN
+551 EIDGTLYRALYDEEN
-566 KGYILVPTDK
+566 KGYTLVPTDK

>member
-1 MKKNYFKIMAI
+1 MKKNYFKIMA
-12 AIMVM
+12 AAMLM
-17 TGVSFTSCDEQ
+17 GMSFGLQSCDDVVGES
-28 LDNPVVDPTEAET
+28 DNPSGST
-41 EEPVIVETA
+41 EEEVILPAGVTITA
-50 TGAKITIN
+50 NGATFGIS
-58 KLSAVSSFID
+58 KLS
-68 ELKTVIEKFQTE
+68 
-80 NPGKQFVLDI
+80 DI
-90 ETTATLEAT
+90 
-99 ETDYTLLIPNL
+99 TDYLESIKKRISEKAG
-110 SEFNI
+110 SEFVIDIQAESDLATSSDENTI
-115 VINLNGNLVTN
+115 VIPEIT
-126 AKPLTLKL
+126 
-134 DQKAGTRDEVGEKI
+134 DF
-148 KTNYDNV
+148 NV
-155 ITLNLKNDDIDLIL
+155 TLNLLSKLNTAAAPLIVKQSGETTSVFKNKINVSFANDDVDLIL
-169 DVPGTTVFINKLNS
+169 NLPGTTTTLNNLNS
-183 IQILN
+183 LQILN
-188 GVSVVKDG
+188 GLSVVKDG
-196 GSINTYVWAP
+196 GVIKTFVWAP
-206 TRNDY
+206 IKTEYFMN
-211 EMRNGEP
+211 NGDS
-218 EWVEFNESGKYI
+218 EWVKVTNASGEEEYQ
-230 PNVRY
+230 PNVQPEK
-235 TNGDPYCFKNLKIVK
+235 GDGDSYKFKNLKIVK
-250 GKADY
+250 GEGDY
-255 AKIYVWEENRK
+255 AVVNIYNEEYT

-280 NYSPYI
+280 NYAPYI

-327 ITIEPLLT
+327 ITIEALLS

-342 LNAAYVY
+342 LNAAYIY
-349 NAPAAIEKCVF
+349 NAPAAVEKCVF

-404 FKFSFYKCTF
+404 FKFSFSKCTF
-414 AKGTKFSSEVYG
+414 AKGTKFSSEVYS

-462 RSESLDDVPAAAQEV
+462 KSESLDDVPAAAQEV

-551 EIDGKLYRALYDEEN
+551 EIDGTLYRALYDEEN
-566 KGYILVPTDK
+566 KGYTLVPTDK

>member
-1 MKKNYFKIMAI
+1 MKKNYFKIMA
-12 AIMVM
+12 AAMLM
-17 TGVSFTSCDEQ
+17 GMSFGLQSCDDVVGES
-28 LDNPVVDPTEAET
+28 DNPSGST
-41 EEPVIVETA
+41 EEEVILPAGVTITA
-50 TGAKITIN
+50 NGATFGIS
-58 KLSAVSSFID
+58 KLS
-68 ELKTVIEKFQTE
+68 
-80 NPGKQFVLDI
+80 DI
-90 ETTATLEAT
+90 
-99 ETDYTLLIPNL
+99 TDYLESIKKQISDKAG
-110 SEFNI
+110 SEFVIDIQAESDLATSSDENTI
-115 VINLNGNLVTN
+115 VIPEIT
-126 AKPLTLKL
+126 
-134 DQKAGTRDEVGEKI
+134 DF
-148 KTNYDNV
+148 NV
-155 ITLNLKNDDIDLIL
+155 TLNLLSKLNTAAAPLTVKQSGETTSVFKNKINVSFANDDVDLIL
-169 DVPGTTVFINKLNS
+169 NLPGTTTTLNNLNS
-183 IQILN
+183 LQILN
-188 GVSVVKDG
+188 GLSVVKDG
-196 GSINTYVWAP
+196 GVIKTFVWAP
-206 TRNDY
+206 IKTEYFMN
-211 EMRNGEP
+211 NGDS
-218 EWVEFNESGKYI
+218 EWVKVTNASGEEEYQ
-230 PNVRY
+230 PNVQPEK
-235 TNGDPYCFKNLKIVK
+235 GDGDSYKFKNLKIVK
-250 GKADY
+250 GEGDY
-255 AKIYVWEENRK
+255 AAVNIYNEEYT

-280 NYSPYI
+280 NYTPYI

-349 NAPAAIEKCVF
+349 NAPAAVEKCVF

-404 FKFSFYKCTF
+404 FKFSFSKCTF
-414 AKGTKFSSEVYG
+414 AKGTKFSSEVYS

-462 RSESLDDVPAAAQEV
+462 KSESLDDVPAAAQEV

-551 EIDGKLYRALYDEEN
+551 EIDGTLYRALYDEEN
-566 KGYILVPTDK
+566 KGYTLVPTDK

>member
-1 MKKNYFKIMAI
+1 MKKNYFKIMA
-12 AIMVM
+12 AAMLM
-17 TGVSFTSCDEQ
+17 GMSFGLQSCDDVVGES
-28 LDNPVVDPTEAET
+28 DNPSGST
-41 EEPVIVETA
+41 EEEVVLPAGVTITA
-50 TGAKITIN
+50 NGATFGIS
-58 KLSAVSSFID
+58 KLS
-68 ELKTVIEKFQTE
+68 
-80 NPGKQFVLDI
+80 DI
-90 ETTATLEAT
+90 
-99 ETDYTLLIPNL
+99 TDYLESIKKQISDKAG
-110 SEFNI
+110 SEFVIDIQAEGDLATSSDENTI
-115 VINLNGNLVTN
+115 VIPEIT
-126 AKPLTLKL
+126 
-134 DQKAGTRDEVGEKI
+134 D
-148 KTNYDNV
+148 YNV
-155 ITLNLKNDDIDLIL
+155 TLNLLSKLNTAAAPLTVKQSGETTSVFKNKINVSFANDDVDLIL
-169 DVPGTTVFINKLNS
+169 NLPGTTTTLNNLNS
-183 IQILN
+183 LQILN
-188 GVSVVKDG
+188 GLSVVKDG
-196 GSINTYVWAP
+196 GVIKTFVWAP
-206 TRNDY
+206 IKTEYFMN
-211 EMRNGEP
+211 NGDS
-218 EWVEFNESGKYI
+218 EWVKVTNASGEEEYQ
-230 PNVRY
+230 PNVQPEK
-235 TNGDPYCFKNLKIVK
+235 GDGDSYKFKNLKIVK
-250 GKADY
+250 GEGDY
-255 AKIYVWEENRK
+255 AAVNIYNEEYT

-280 NYSPYI
+280 NYTPYI

-327 ITIEPLLT
+327 ITIEALLS

-342 LNAAYVY
+342 LNAAYIY

-414 AKGTKFSSEVYG
+414 AKGTKFSSEVYS

-435 EYVYKNYYRW
+435 EYVYKTYYRW

-455 WNTFWTN
+455 WNTFGTN
-462 RSESLDDVPAAAQEV
+462 KSESLDDVPAAAQEV
-477 GECNGGWDTT
+477 GECNGGWDAT

-500 IEKELQYEDA
+500 IEEELQYEDV

-551 EIDGKLYRALYDEEN
+551 EIDGTLYRALYDKEN
-566 KGYILVPTDK
+566 KVYTLIPADK

>member
-1 MKKNYFKIMAI
+1 MKKNYFKIMA
-12 AIMVM
+12 AAMLM
-17 TGVSFTSCDEQ
+17 GMSFGLQSCDDVVGES
-28 LDNPVVDPTEAET
+28 DNPSGST
-41 EEPVIVETA
+41 EEEVNLPAGVTITA
-50 TGAKITIN
+50 NGATFGIS
-58 KLSAVSSFID
+58 KLS
-68 ELKTVIEKFQTE
+68 
-80 NPGKQFVLDI
+80 DI
-90 ETTATLEAT
+90 
-99 ETDYTLLIPNL
+99 TDYLESIKKQISEKAG
-110 SEFNI
+110 SEFVIDIQAESDLATSSDENTI
-115 VINLNGNLVTN
+115 VIPEIT
-126 AKPLTLKL
+126 
-134 DQKAGTRDEVGEKI
+134 D
-148 KTNYDNV
+148 YNV
-155 ITLNLKNDDIDLIL
+155 TLNLLSKLNTAAAPLTVKQSGDTTSVFKNKINVSFANDDVDLIL
-169 DVPGTTVFINKLNS
+169 NLPGTTTTLNNLNS
-183 IQILN
+183 LQILN
-188 GVSVVKDG
+188 GLSVVKDG
-196 GSINTYVWAP
+196 GVIKTFVWAP
-206 TRNDY
+206 IKTEYFMN
-211 EMRNGEP
+211 NGDS
-218 EWVEFNESGKYI
+218 EWVKVTNASGEEEYQ
-230 PNVRY
+230 PNVQPEK
-235 TNGDPYCFKNLKIVK
+235 GDGDSYKFKNLKIVK
-250 GKADY
+250 GEGDY
-255 AKIYVWEENRK
+255 AAVNIYNEEYT

-280 NYSPYI
+280 NYAPYI

-414 AKGTKFSSEVYG
+414 AKGTKFSSDVYG

-435 EYVYKNYYRW
+435 EYVYKTYYRW
-445 WDFDENGQPD
+445 WDFDENGQAD
-455 WNTFWTN
+455 WNTYWTN
-462 RSESLDDVPAAAQEV
+462 KSESLDDVPAAAQEV
-477 GECNGGWDTT
+477 GECNSGWDAT

-566 KGYILVPTDK
+566 KVYTLIPADK